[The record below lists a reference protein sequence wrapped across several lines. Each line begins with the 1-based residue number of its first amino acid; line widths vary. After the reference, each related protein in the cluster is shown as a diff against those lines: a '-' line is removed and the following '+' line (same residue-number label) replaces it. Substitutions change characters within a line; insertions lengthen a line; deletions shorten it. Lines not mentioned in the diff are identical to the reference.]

1 VPAKDGICLSARVL
15 SPTCTPSLAERLV
28 CDVCPRRDH
37 RTRKES
43 KVTRRLRAS
52 IDLAA
57 QHKAHEHVEIALRG
71 QFADH
76 RLGDPNQGGKRKV
89 LRKPQSCYT
98 VLFAFTYTRGRGFV
112 FVLGRTPV
120 TEHPQTAAISS
131 RAELH
136 DFIDK
141 LDDDLARPGL
151 HATIDTLPAELVP
164 VVLNRMRA
172 LRDLRRS
179 PASSASQRK

>member
-1 VPAKDGICLSARVL
+1 
-15 SPTCTPSLAERLV
+15 
-28 CDVCPRRDH
+28 
-37 RTRKES
+37 
-43 KVTRRLRAS
+43 
-52 IDLAA
+52 
-57 QHKAHEHVEIALRG
+57 
-71 QFADH
+71 
-76 RLGDPNQGGKRKV
+76 
-89 LRKPQSCYT
+89 
-98 VLFAFTYTRGRGFV
+98 
-112 FVLGRTPV
+112 V

-151 HATIDTLPAELVP
+151 HATIDALPEELVP

-179 PASSASQRK
+179 PASSASLRK